1 MSKIIAWFIANPVA
15 SNLLMVVMLVGGA
28 IALPSI
34 RQEEFPTI
42 DVDLIRVSM
51 EYPGAT
57 PVESEE
63 SLCIR
68 IEEEVESIPDIE
80 RIHSIAVEGACIVN
94 IETLIE
100 GDIDAVLAEVQ
111 NRVDSI
117 DTFPEEA
124 EKPVV
129 SKILIRQPVMRIAIS
144 GVADEMS
151 LKRLGEAARDEI
163 RRTWAL
169 LRAQQPRGRL

>member
-1 MSKIIAWFIANPVA
+1 MSKIIAWFITNPVA

-111 NRVDSI
+111 NRV
-117 DTFPEEA
+117 E
-124 EKPVV
+124 
-129 SKILIRQPVMRIAIS
+129 
-144 GVADEMS
+144 
-151 LKRLGEAARDEI
+151 
-163 RRTWAL
+163 
-169 LRAQQPRGRL
+169 